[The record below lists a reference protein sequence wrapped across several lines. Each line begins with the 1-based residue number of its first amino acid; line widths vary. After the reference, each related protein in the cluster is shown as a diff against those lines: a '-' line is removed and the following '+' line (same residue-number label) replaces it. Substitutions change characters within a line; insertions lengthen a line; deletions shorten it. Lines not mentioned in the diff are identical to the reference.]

1 MFCFNCGAQLADN
14 SRFCGVCGAT
24 LSGGSQGGQQP
35 AGQGGYFAPVPPV
48 QGAPVSPFQDGAVPP
63 VHDQPGAPFPGGADR
78 FNAGAAPQS
87 DNSFGQPGMPF
98 GDPNAAGSGVS
109 FGGGQQGIFQG
120 QPADNAYQFSNNAAP
135 GEPNLFQNGQQ
146 MNYGM
151 PMGGVPQEPAPM
163 VYSQPAAPKP
173 KKPVKKMKLSV
184 SVVLAVVLGLF
195 SFIFGMYAFVG
206 GIVRNGIASGELSSG
221 IRKTEIGKIV
231 VGDILT
237 RDGMADIVEKNG
249 LVLPDKRPE
258 KATIAQI
265 AALTVNENLPNAD
278 LTEDKINQIIDKAD
292 ISKELSRLVKSYEEY
307 ILTGD
312 TREFS
317 DGLCE
322 EIKQVIVRSERY
334 VIGIAGMKLAPDYE
348 EQLDKVLDSESDAIE
363 GILPEEALSG
373 VSGVLGFVL
382 SPVVLVA
389 ALVLSVLL
397 ILLVW
402 LITKRVPAA
411 FIAGGAA
418 YTVIGALLIVASV
431 FASNLTMFSA
441 IDYTVV
447 EKLLTPLVYNAF
459 GMSMLYSGLITLGA
473 GVILVALFIVFKV
486 LQKKRAGTAP
496 ASAD

>member
-1 MFCFNCGAQLADN
+1 
-14 SRFCGVCGAT
+14 
-24 LSGGSQGGQQP
+24 
-35 AGQGGYFAPVPPV
+35 
-48 QGAPVSPFQDGAVPP
+48 
-63 VHDQPGAPFPGGADR
+63 
-78 FNAGAAPQS
+78 
-87 DNSFGQPGMPF
+87 
-98 GDPNAAGSGVS
+98 
-109 FGGGQQGIFQG
+109 
-120 QPADNAYQFSNNAAP
+120 
-135 GEPNLFQNGQQ
+135 
-146 MNYGM
+146 
-151 PMGGVPQEPAPM
+151 M

-334 VIGIAGMKLAPDYE
+334 VIGISGMKLAPDYE

-382 SPVVLVA
+382 SPVALVA

-411 FIAGGAA
+411 FISGGAA

>member
-1 MFCFNCGAQLADN
+1 MFCFNCGAQLPDN

-48 QGAPVSPFQDGAVPP
+48 QGAAIPPFQGGAVPP
-63 VHDQPGAPFPGGADR
+63 VQDQQGTPFPGGADQ
-78 FNAGAAPQS
+78 FNAGAAPQP
-87 DNSFGQPGMPF
+87 DNSFAQPGMPF
-98 GDPNAAGSGVS
+98 GDPNSAGNGVP

-135 GEPNLFQNGQQ
+135 GDPNLFQNGQQ

-163 VYSQPAAPKP
+163 IYSQPAPPKP

-195 SFIFGMYAFVG
+195 SFIFGLYAFVG
-206 GIVRNGIASGELSSG
+206 GIVRNGLSGGELSSG
-221 IRKTEIGKIV
+221 IRKIEIGKIV

-237 RDGMADIVEKNG
+237 QDGMADIVEKNG

-265 AALTVNENLPNAD
+265 AALTVNENLPSAD
-278 LTEDKINQIIDKAD
+278 LTEDKINEIIDRAD
-292 ISKELSRLVKSYEEY
+292 ISKELSKLVKSYEEY

-459 GMSMLYSGLITLGA
+459 GMSMLYSGFITLGA

-496 ASAD
+496 ASAA